1 MTAAPEI
8 QFGVGNLIAT
18 RTDIANQSPV
28 LFGVIQDVQLDIDY
42 TLKELYGQYQSPVD
56 VARGALKITGKAKTA
71 SIYSQLY
78 NSLFFGANSLNT
90 TAILLFALSEAHS
103 VPGTGPYTV
112 TVTNAATFVGDQGV
126 FYSTTGVQL
135 TQVASGSEALGKYS
149 VNSSTGVYTFSSS
162 DASAALLFN
171 YDYTAS
177 SGGFKTSYTNQL
189 MGAGPTFSVLLANS
203 YNSQVL
209 NARIY
214 AAKSSKLSLPFKNQ
228 DYVLQD
234 FEFTCFA
241 NSAGNVIDLTTTN

>member
-1 MTAAPEI
+1 MTASPEI

-90 TAILLFALSEAHS
+90 TTILLFALSEAHS
-103 VPGTGPYTV
+103 VPGVAAYTV
-112 TVTNAATFVGDQGV
+112 TVTNSATWVADQGV
-126 FYSTTGVQL
+126 FYAATGVQL
-135 TQVASGSEALGKYS
+135 TQVAAGSEATGKYS
-149 VNSSTGVYTFSSS
+149 VSAGVYTFASG

-177 SGGFKTSYTNQL
+177 SGGYKTSYTNQL
-189 MGAGPTFSVLLANS
+189 MGSGPTFSILLANS

-228 DYVLQD
+228 DYVVQD
-234 FEFTCFA
+234 FEFTAFA